1 MKIEQENL
9 NLVINEWQLGQQ
21 LNTAVHTGTREK
33 FNLLLS
39 MLSDDA
45 RDFSQFSL
53 PSATPLDTTEENQS
67 LRDRFSLPDAQP
79 LVNKGISPEQAT
91 LMNEHLQAN
100 KLSSM
105 RLQYLLNNEAILS
118 RSDESLI
125 ESDIKDNLSFLSQ
138 HRLVES
144 LQRETV
150 SAEPVSDQPA
160 GIDINLMREYQALNL
175 ESNPIS
181 VTYM

>member
-21 LNTAVHTGTREK
+21 LNTAVHNGTRDK

-45 RDFSQFSL
+45 RDFSQFTV
-53 PSATPLDTTEENQS
+53 PAAQGETEHAKLS
-67 LRDRFSLPDAQP
+67 LRDELSLSDTQP
-79 LVNKGISPEQAT
+79 LVNKGISVEQAT
-91 LMNEHLQAN
+91 TMNQHLTAN
-100 KLSSM
+100 KLSTL

-118 RSDESLI
+118 RNDDGVI
-125 ESDIKDNLSFLSQ
+125 DNDIKDNLSFLSQ

-144 LQRETV
+144 LQKESV
-150 SAEPVSDQPA
+150 SKEPVHESAP
-160 GIDINLMREYQALNL
+160 GIDIDLMREYQALDLDNK
-175 ESNPIS
+175 PIS

>member
-21 LNTAVHTGTREK
+21 LNTAVHNGTREK

-45 RDFSQFSL
+45 RDFSQFTL
-53 PSATPLDTTEENQS
+53 PAANQITPEQTKSS
-67 LRDRFSLPDAQP
+67 LRDEFSLSVAQP
-79 LVNKGISPEQAT
+79 LVNKGISVEQAT
-91 LMNEHLQAN
+91 TMNQHLAAN
-100 KLSSM
+100 KLSSI

-118 RSDESLI
+118 RNDNEVI
-125 ESDIKDNLSFLSQ
+125 DSDIKDNLSFLSQ

-144 LQRETV
+144 LQQEPASHV
-150 SAEPVSDQPA
+150 AINESAP
-160 GIDINLMREYQALNL
+160 GIDIDLMHEYQALDLDNK
-175 ESNPIS
+175 PIT